1 LFDVA
6 CLVIFGQVFE
16 LQQVVGVFG
25 FSSFYFVGLGWF
37 VVYVSVVMF
46 FVGNLRYIWQSSIKN

>member
-16 LQQVVGVFG
+16 LQQVAGVFG

-37 VVYVSVVMF
+37 VVYVSVVF
-46 FVGNLRYIWQSSIKN
+46 FLEGNLRYIG